1 MPQGKAGPITRRANA
16 LRRSVRLHTKQ
27 LLGNRVRILVE
38 IRWRLGDE
46 IMAIPI
52 YEMIKQSWPNS
63 ELTVACSFPALLE
76 DNPFVDKIIDG
87 DAPVGGG
94 YDRHIDLRNA
104 SRTVPRREH
113 YALRADVPV
122 PKQSP
127 KTYWTG
133 DTPPFDMSGL
143 WIGVSTGATW
153 STKRW
158 PLVAWQELC
167 TKLHSR
173 DCHLVQ
179 IGHGDDRIGLDH
191 DYVDQTSVREAGAIL
206 QACTLFI
213 GCDSGLLHLAAA
225 VGTPAI
231 GLFGPTD
238 PKLLFDDALITIHN
252 GRPCAA
258 CWNGPLT
265 MREPGVCPMQ
275 VDDCMNTITVD
286 TVFTAAMAALKPR
299 KSADRCA

>member
-1 MPQGKAGPITRRANA
+1 MPRGKSGPITRRAHA

-63 ELTVACSFPALLE
+63 ELSVACSYPELLE
-76 DNPFVDKIIDG
+76 GNPFVDKIVPG
-87 DAPVGGG
+87 DAPIRGE
-94 YDRHIDLRNA
+94 YDRHINLRDA

-113 YALRADVPV
+113 YARRADVPV
-122 PKQSP
+122 PNQSP
-127 KTYWTG
+127 QTYWTG
-133 DTPPFDMSGL
+133 DTPPFDMNGTWVGL
-143 WIGVSTGATW
+143 STGATW
-153 STKRW
+153 ATKRW
-158 PLVAWQELC
+158 PLAAWQELC
-167 TKLHSR
+167 SLLQAQGLN
-173 DCHLVQ
+173 LVQ
-179 IGHGDDRIGLDH
+179 LGHADERIGLDH
-191 DYVDQTSVREAGAIL
+191 DYVDQTSVREAGAML
-206 QACTLFI
+206 RACTLYI

-238 PKLLFDDALITIHN
+238 PSLLFDDALITIRN

-265 MREPGVCPMQ
+265 MREPGVCPLQ
-275 VDDCMNTITVD
+275 VDDCMDTITVES
-286 TVFTAAMAALKPR
+286 VFAAAMAALRPR